1 MIPAMR
7 LGPYISLLRGNP
19 AFTRLYTAQLISFAG
34 DWFTQVAL
42 LGLVLELTGS
52 PMAASLLLV
61 LQTAPFFLLSPIA
74 GVVADRFDRRRVMI
88 AVDLL
93 RVGGALSLLLADDTG
108 TLWIAF
114 VATAG
119 IAAGGAFFEPASAA
133 ALPNLV
139 SRDEL
144 PYANVLMGSAW
155 GTMLAVGAAAGGLV
169 AALLGRD
176 AAFVIDGLSFLVS
189 ALLLLGIRRPFS
201 ERVDETTG
209 AAAPAGAEAGSAVAA
224 ATEAHAGGAPPRPGL
239 LAATGETLSLARSD
253 RRVASLL
260 TVKAVFG
267 IAGGVILLL
276 AVFGEEVYRGGE
288 LAIGLLFAARGLGAL
303 IGPFLARSWIGTDQG
318 RLFVGVAIALA
329 VFMLGYVLL
338 PLAPVLWAGAV
349 CVFIAHLGGGAQ
361 WTLSTYGLQRVVP
374 DRIRGRV
381 FSIDFALVTLTMA
394 LSTVVAGLTADTLGP
409 RTAMV
414 ALLVPGVLGGLA
426 WAAYSRP
433 LMSRTAGPLMPATA
447 PEPVSEPAPND
458 RSGGTG

>member
-7 LGPYISLLRGNP
+7 LGPYVTLLRGNP
-19 AFTRLYTAQLISFAG
+19 AFTRLYSAQLISFAG

-52 PMAASLLLV
+52 PTAASLLLV
-61 LQTAPFFLLSPIA
+61 VQTAPFFLLSPIA

-88 AVDLL
+88 GVDLL
-93 RVGGALSLLLADDTG
+93 RVGAALSLLLADDTG

-114 VATAG
+114 AATAG

-144 PYANVLMGSAW
+144 PHANVLMGSAW

-189 ALLLLGIRRPFS
+189 ALLLVGIRRPFS
-201 ERVDETTG
+201 ERIDEAAG
-209 AAAPAGAEAGSAVAA
+209 AAAPVGAEAQAA
-224 ATEAHAGGAPPRPGL
+224 APEGAQTGAGTPPSQPSV
-239 LAATGETLSLARSD
+239 LAAIGETLSLARAD

-276 AVFGEEVYRGGE
+276 AVFGEQVYRGGE

-329 VFMLGYVLL
+329 VFLLGYVLL

-394 LSTVVAGLTADTLGP
+394 LSTIVAGLLADMLGP
-409 RTAMV
+409 RAAMV
-414 ALLVPGVLGGLA
+414 VLLVPGVLGGLA
-426 WAAYSRP
+426 WALYSRP
-433 LMSRTAGPLMPATA
+433 LMARGAGPLVPEAASVPA
-447 PEPVSEPAPND
+447 SEPAPNEGI
-458 RSGGTG
+458 GGTG